1 MAQPAVLPHAAIA
14 EFCRRWRIVEFA
26 VFGSALRPDFKDSS
40 DIDVLVRLAPESGHT
55 LFDMVRMQDEL
66 EVMLGRKVD
75 LVSRKGIEASRNE
88 IRREEILSSAQ
99 VLYAA

>member
-1 MAQPAVLPHAAIA
+1 MAQSAILPRAAIA
-14 EFCRRWRIVEFA
+14 EFCRRWKIVEFA
-26 VFGSALRPDFKDSS
+26 VFGSALRPDFKASS
-40 DIDVLVRLAPESGHT
+40 DIDVLVRFAPEAGHT

-66 EVMLGRKVD
+66 EEMLGRNVD

-88 IRREEILSSAQ
+88 IRREEILTSAR